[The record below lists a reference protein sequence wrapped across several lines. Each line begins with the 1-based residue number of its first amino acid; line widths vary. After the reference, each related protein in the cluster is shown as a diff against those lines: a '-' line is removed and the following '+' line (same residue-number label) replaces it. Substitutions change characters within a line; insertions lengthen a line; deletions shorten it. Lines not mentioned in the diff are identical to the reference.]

1 MYSLQVFAAEATT
14 GPASCW
20 PMISS
25 TSLEIMTGP
34 PPGHPT
40 PPPLG
45 PARGSGK
52 FGTPFARMHFDIEI
66 GTFGAP
72 YG

>member
-1 MYSLQVFAAEATT
+1 MTT
-14 GPASCW
+14 RA
-20 PMISS
+20 
-25 TSLEIMTGP
+25 SLEIMTGP

-40 PPPLG
+40 PPLLPSG

-52 FGTPFARMHFDIEI
+52 AGTPLACMHFDIEN

-72 YG
+72 